1 MPLARPTVGYR
12 KGNALRWRSVAVDC
26 ALLEGSASP
35 RIGNWVQ
42 AQTGTPLM
50 ARGAGGVGV
59 SAPLQFNPI
68 STNPIAISFL
78 QLGPNS
84 EIPIPHGTRTAISI
98 PPLGPNIN
106 DWVPAI
112 GWVLSIVGAIIF
124 GRNTNTMADLLV
136 TRNASGLFSAFVNG
150 HIAFSVMD
158 TGGATGFSGTSSTFS
173 WTIFRHC

>member
-68 STNPIAISFL
+68 SANPIPNWDPISNI
-78 QLGPNS
+78 NS
-84 EIPIPHGTRTAISI
+84 NSGTPIPIT
-98 PPLGPNIN
+98 GPRYN
-106 DWVPAI
+106 DWVPIRNPHSI
-112 GWVLSIVGAIIF
+112 GASQLPWVP
-124 GRNTNTMADLLV
+124 
-136 TRNASGLFSAFVNG
+136 
-150 HIAFSVMD
+150 
-158 TGGATGFSGTSSTFS
+158 
-173 WTIFRHC
+173 

>member
-12 KGNALRWRSVAVDC
+12 KGNALRWRSVALDC

-68 STNPIAISFL
+68 STNPIAISLL

-84 EIPIPHGTRTAISI
+84 AIPMSNWDPISDINANRGTQIPITG
-98 PPLGPNIN
+98 PLQLGLIN
-106 DWVPAI
+106 Y
-112 GWVLSIVGAIIF
+112 GSHNQL
-124 GRNTNTMADLLV
+124 
-136 TRNASGLFSAFVNG
+136 
-150 HIAFSVMD
+150 H
-158 TGGATGFSGTSSTFS
+158 
-173 WTIFRHC
+173 

>member
-12 KGNALRWRSVAVDC
+12 KGNSLRWRSVAVDC

-68 STNPIAISFL
+68 STNPIAIAFL
-78 QLGPNS
+78 QLRPNS
-84 EIPIPHGTRTAISI
+84 AIPIPNWDPISNINSNSGTPI
-98 PPLGPNIN
+98 PITGPRYN
-106 DWVPAI
+106 DWVPIRNPHSI
-112 GWVLSIVGAIIF
+112 GASQLPWVPLNV
-124 GRNTNTMADLLV
+124 
-136 TRNASGLFSAFVNG
+136 
-150 HIAFSVMD
+150 
-158 TGGATGFSGTSSTFS
+158 
-173 WTIFRHC
+173 